1 MGLVL
6 DDGVRALPI
15 TTGRFRRSVTSVSQ
29 LGGSLLFVP
38 CPVESDCS
46 FLWSPVKVKGSE
58 DKGSRESKHRVQFE
72 PGDADSPEGH
82 F

>member
-1 MGLVL
+1 MFWMMASEPFRSRQAGSAGLL
-6 DDGVRALPI
+6 I
-15 TTGRFRRSVTSVSQ
+15 SVSQ

-58 DKGSRESKHRVQFE
+58 DKGSRESEHRVQFE
-72 PGDADSPEGH
+72 PRDAGSPEGH